1 MRTVLKDKLQVF
13 KSVRSDSV
21 YFIVLCLLCK
31 VMQTESL
38 PLDSKK
44 TKKKQKTFFFY
55 GVQGFET
62 PTMIQC
68 AKVSFDPGCTKQ
80 LICRM
85 NKQPEDIA
93 SPCPTVVHGCMLIL
107 VNSFVRPKSLNDG
120 GEGLHVFTKFIWTI
134 LCRVWL
140 Y

>member
-1 MRTVLKDKLQVF
+1 MF

-44 TKKKQKTFFFY
+44 QTKKKKHFSSMESRA
-55 GVQGFET
+55 FET

-93 SPCPTVVHGCMLIL
+93 SPCPTVVHGRMLIL

-120 GEGLHVFTKFIWTI
+120 GEGLHVFTKFI
-134 LCRVWL
+134 
-140 Y
+140 